1 MRKPIFIAAM
11 LCVSIVLAACGS
23 STSATLPSTETTTS
37 ESGTPGATPVAGT
50 PSAASPEA
58 TSGTAATPMAT
69 SDASPAAST
78 GSTSG
83 DPIKVT
89 IATGFKP
96 SMNSAAIYLA
106 AEKGYY
112 KDAGLDVTVQDGS
125 NPNLLAQVG
134 TGGVDF
140 GVSTG
145 DSVVSARA
153 AGVPVQ
159 MVIRLFTKYPVGLI
173 YLADSGKTINTPADL
188 NGMNIGVSQL
198 SGSTYFGLLALL
210 QAGHLTADDVEIT
223 TIGFTELEA
232 LSQKRVDAA
241 MTYMSNE
248 PVNARDVGINTK
260 AVQVND
266 YVQIV
271 SSGIVTSES
280 MIKDHPD
287 VVQKVVDATVKA
299 MNEELQNPDEAY
311 AATIKRM
318 PELTADKDKQTQ
330 RDILTETLKYQQPVA
345 NHPTGWADPDA
356 WKTTTDFLKSVN
368 VIDKAVD
375 PTTCYTNQFVEQA
388 K

>member
-1 MRKPIFIAAM
+1 M
-11 LCVSIVLAACGS
+11 LCVSIVLAACGT
-23 STSATLPSTETTTS
+23 STSATLPSNETTTS
-37 ESGTPGATPVAGT
+37 DSGTSGATPVAGT

-58 TSGTAATPMAT
+58 TSAGSMSATPMAT
-69 SDASPAAST
+69 ADASPAAST
-78 GSTSG
+78 GDLT
-83 DPIKVT
+83 KVT

-125 NPNLLAQVG
+125 NPDLLAQIG

-140 GVSTG
+140 GVCTG
-145 DSVVSARA
+145 DTIVSARA

-159 MVIRLFTKYPVGLI
+159 MVMQLFTKYPVGLI

-188 NGMNIGVSQL
+188 KGMNIGVSQL
-198 SGSTYFGLLALL
+198 SGSTYYGLLALL
-210 QAGHLTADDVEIT
+210 QAGHLTKDDVKIT

-248 PVNARDVGINTK
+248 PVNARDVGIDTK

-271 SSGIVTSES
+271 SSGIVASES

-287 VVQKVVDATVKA
+287 IVQKVVDATQKA

-311 AATIKRM
+311 DATIKRM

-330 RDILTETLKYQQPVA
+330 RDILTVTLKFQLPVA
-345 NHPTGWADPDA
+345 YHPTGWANPDA
-356 WKTTTDFLKSVN
+356 WKATTDFLKSVG

>member
-1 MRKPIFIAAM
+1 MRRSVFIVAM

-23 STSATLPSTETTTS
+23 STSATLPSTATTALERS
-37 ESGTPGATPVAGT
+37 TPAATNGGSSATPVAT
-50 PSAASPEA
+50 PAASP
-58 TSGTAATPMAT
+58 SV
-69 SDASPAAST
+69 ST
-78 GSTSG
+78 GSSSG
-83 DPIKVT
+83 GLRKVT

-106 AEKGYY
+106 ASKGYY
-112 KDAGLDVTVQDGS
+112 KDVGLDVTVQDGS
-125 NPNLLAQVG
+125 NPNLLAQIG

-153 AGVPVQ
+153 AGVPAQ
-159 MVIRLFTKYPVGLI
+159 MVLQLFTKYPVGLI
-173 YLADSGKTINTPADL
+173 YLAGSDKTINTPADL
-188 NGMNIGVSQL
+188 KGMNIGVSQL

-210 QAGHLTADDVEIT
+210 QAGHLTADDVKIT

-248 PVNARDVGINTK
+248 PVNARDVGIDTK
-260 AVQVND
+260 AIQVND
-266 YVQIV
+266 YLQIV

-280 MIKDHPD
+280 MINDHPD

-299 MNEELQNPDEAY
+299 LNEELQNPDAAY
-311 AATIKRM
+311 DATIKRM

-330 RDILTETLKYQQPVA
+330 RDILSETLKYQQPVSD
-345 NHPTGWADPDA
+345 HPTGWGNPDS

-368 VIDKAVD
+368 VIDQAVD
-375 PTTCYTNQFVEQA
+375 PTTCYTNQFVEQV

>member
-1 MRKPIFIAAM
+1 MFIAVM

-23 STSATLPSTETTTS
+23 STSATLPSNQPTTS
-37 ESGTPGATPVAGT
+37 ESGTPGATPLSGT
-50 PSAASPEA
+50 P
-58 TSGTAATPMAT
+58 AATPT
-69 SDASPAAST
+69 GSPAAST
-78 GSTSG
+78 GSTTG
-83 DPIKVT
+83 DPVKVT

-106 AEKGYY
+106 ADKGYY

-140 GVSTG
+140 GASTG
-145 DSVVSARA
+145 DMVVSARA

-159 MVIRLFTKYPVGLI
+159 MVMQLFTKYPVGLI

-188 NGMNIGVSQL
+188 KGMNIGVSQL

-210 QAGHLTADDVEIT
+210 QAGHLSTDDVKIT

-248 PVNARDVGINTK
+248 PVNARDLGINTK

-271 SSGIVTSES
+271 SSGLVASES

-287 VVQKVVDATVKA
+287 IVQKVVDATAKA

-345 NHPTGWADPDA
+345 NHPTGWGDPAA
-356 WKTTTDFLKSVN
+356 WKETTDFLKSVN
-368 VIDKAVD
+368 VIDKVVD
-375 PTTCYTNQFVEQA
+375 PTTCYTNQFVEQV

>member
-1 MRKPIFIAAM
+1 M
-11 LCVSIVLAACGS
+11 LCVSVVLAACGS

-37 ESGTPGATPVAGT
+37 AGSTPGATPVAGT

-58 TSGTAATPMAT
+58 TSGGSMSATPEAT
-69 SDASPAAST
+69 PNASPAAS
-78 GSTSG
+78 SG
-83 DPIKVT
+83 NLIKVT

-106 AEKGYY
+106 NEKGYY
-112 KDAGLDVTVQDGS
+112 KDAGLDVTVKDGS
-125 NPNLLAQVG
+125 NPDLLAQIG

-145 DSVVSARA
+145 DSVVSAHA

-159 MVIRLFTKYPVGLI
+159 MVMQLFTKYPVGLI

-188 NGMNIGVSQL
+188 KGMNIGVSQL
-198 SGSTYFGLLALL
+198 TGSTYYGLLALL
-210 QAGHLTADDVEIT
+210 QAGHLTTKDVKIT
-223 TIGFTELEA
+223 AIGFTELEA

-248 PVNARDVGINTK
+248 PVNAKDVGIDTN
-260 AVQVND
+260 AVLVND

-271 SSGIVTSES
+271 SSGIVASES

-311 AATIKRM
+311 DATIKRM

-345 NHPTGWADPDA
+345 DHPTGWTNPDS

-368 VIDKAVD
+368 VIDKDVD
-375 PTTCYTNQFVEQA
+375 PTSCYTNQFVERT

>member
-1 MRKPIFIAAM
+1 MRKSIFIAVM
-11 LCVSIVLAACGS
+11 LCVSIILAACGS

-37 ESGTPGATPVAGT
+37 EGGTPGASPVAGT

-58 TSGTAATPMAT
+58 TSSGSMSATPAATP
-69 SDASPAAST
+69 DPSPAAST
-78 GSTSG
+78 G

-112 KDAGLDVTVQDGS
+112 KDAGLNVTVKDGS
-125 NPNLLAQVG
+125 NPDLLAQIG

-159 MVIRLFTKYPVGLI
+159 MVMQLFTKYPVGLI

-188 NGMNIGVSQL
+188 KGMNIGVSQL
-198 SGSTYFGLLALL
+198 TGSTYYGLLALL
-210 QAGHLTADDVEIT
+210 QAGHLTTNDVKIT
-223 TIGFTELEA
+223 AIGFTELEA
-232 LSQKRVDAA
+232 VSQKRVDAA

-248 PVNARDVGINTK
+248 PVNAKDVGIDTK
-260 AVQVND
+260 ALQVND

-271 SSGIVTSES
+271 SSGIVASES

-287 VVQKVVDATVKA
+287 VVQKVIDATVKA
-299 MNEELQNPDEAY
+299 MNEELQNPDEAFD
-311 AATIKRM
+311 ATIERM

-345 NHPTGWADPDA
+345 DHPTGWTSPDS